1 MIEKMER
8 FQVYLEPGMSKE
20 LERIAAQLG
29 ISKAEL
35 IRAGVK
41 RILQE
46 KTETQEDP
54 IFGIVGLGHSGN
66 GNVSVEHD
74 RYLTEI
80 KLRKMHR

>member
-1 MIEKMER
+1 MVQKMER
-8 FQVYLEPGMSKE
+8 FQVYLEPGTSKE
-20 LERIAAQLG
+20 LEKIATKLG
-29 ISKAEL
+29 VSKAEL

-74 RYLTEI
+74 RYLAEI